1 MSRNL
6 EISLQKENFILSAGR
21 ALYWPAQKALIIAD
35 LHLGKTAHF
44 RAHGLA
50 IPATVLM
57 EDLNRLAELIAEF
70 QPQQLIIVGDMFH
83 QKNINTD
90 IEYFRQWRFL
100 FTELEIILIQG
111 NHDKLKPEVYEELN
125 ITTHQTLSLQ
135 GFQLIHEDT
144 SKEQKGYTMS
154 GHLHPGVILKGKGR
168 QALKLP
174 CFVVG
179 KHQLILPAFS
189 IFTGLYTAY
198 CVNECDFYAIA
209 EESLFKM
216 KG

>member
-21 ALYWPAQKALIIAD
+21 ALYWPAEKALIIAD

-70 QPQQLIIVGDMFH
+70 QPQKLIIVGDMFH

-100 FTELEIILIQG
+100 FTELEIILIRG

-125 ITTHQTLSLQ
+125 IKTHQTLSLQ
-135 GFQLIHEDT
+135 GIDFIHEDT
-144 SKEQKGYTMS
+144 SKDQVGYTIS
-154 GHLHPGVILKGKGR
+154 GHLHPGVMLKGKGK

-174 CFVVG
+174 CFVVS

-198 CVNECDFYAIA
+198 CINECDFYAIA
-209 EESLFKM
+209 EGDLFKM

>member
-70 QPQQLIIVGDMFH
+70 QP
-83 QKNINTD
+83 
-90 IEYFRQWRFL
+90 
-100 FTELEIILIQG
+100 
-111 NHDKLKPEVYEELN
+111 
-125 ITTHQTLSLQ
+125 
-135 GFQLIHEDT
+135 IHEDT
-144 SKEQKGYTMS
+144 SKERKGYTMS

-198 CVNECDFYAIA
+198 CIDGCDFYAIA
-209 EESLFKM
+209 EGSLFKM

>member
-1 MSRNL
+1 MNKNV
-6 EISLQKENFILSAGR
+6 EIRLQNENFILSAGR
-21 ALYWPAQKALIIAD
+21 ALYWPAEKALIIAD

-50 IPATVLM
+50 IPATVLTA
-57 EDLNRLAELIAEF
+57 DLDRLSELIANF
-70 QPQQLIIVGDMFH
+70 QPQKLIIVGDMFH

-100 FTELEIILIQG
+100 FTELEFILIQG
-111 NHDKLKPEVYEELN
+111 NHDKLATAVYEELN
-125 ITTHQTLSLQ
+125 ITTYKTLSLQ
-135 GFQLIHEDT
+135 GFEFVHEDVSQAPEGFT
-144 SKEQKGYTMS
+144 FS
-154 GHLHPGVILKGKGR
+154 GHLHPGVTLKGRGK

-179 KHQLILPAFS
+179 KHQLLLPAFS
-189 IFTGLYTAY
+189 IFTGLFTAY
-198 CVNECDFYAIA
+198 CIGECDFYAIGDG
-209 EESLFKM
+209 EIYKM